1 MGAGASVPEGA
12 TLKDVPQTIDK
23 ETCENLFLDQ
33 IVDFDEAKFD
43 EMAVDGQIK
52 REVLEEVS
60 LGVAFPVKSRRLRH
74 RPPSYASS
82 HPRDLTP

>member
-1 MGAGASVPEGA
+1 MPEGA
-12 TLKDVPQTIDK
+12 TLKDVPQMIDK

-43 EMAVDGQIK
+43 EMAVDGQIR

-60 LGVAFPVKSRRLRH
+60 LGAIPRH
-74 RPPSYASS
+74 ATTTSPTSANPSYLSCIS
-82 HPRDLTP
+82 TPTPDPRNT